1 MKANEKSEHWGKL
14 LTAWRDS
21 GLNQKAFC
29 VERGISYSNFCY
41 WRRGRANGADELG
54 NENIRAIEITRHDEG
69 SLATALPALSA
80 ILMETQ
86 GIVLKLP
93 GYDATI
99 TIAGRVSLRAL
110 GRLMAACEG
119 ITDHAQAG

>member
-14 LTAWRDS
+14 LTAWQDS

-41 WRRGRANGADELG
+41 WRRSRASGADELG
-54 NENIRAIEITRHDEG
+54 NEHIRAIEITRHTEDF
-69 SLATALPALSA
+69 LAGALSA
-80 ILMETQ
+80 LPTSLMETQ
-86 GIVLKLP
+86 GIVLTLP
-93 GYDATI
+93 GCDATI
-99 TIAGRVSLRAL
+99 TIAGRVSLVTL

-119 ITDHAQAG
+119 IADHAQAR